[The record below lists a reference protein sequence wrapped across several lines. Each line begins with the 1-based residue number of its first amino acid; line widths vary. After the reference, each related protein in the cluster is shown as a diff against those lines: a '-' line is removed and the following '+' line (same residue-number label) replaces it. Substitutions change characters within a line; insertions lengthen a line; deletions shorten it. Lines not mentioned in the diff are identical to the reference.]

1 VLFEIVRV
9 PVVVA
14 MFESGSTQRLS
25 LFLPL
30 PYCIN
35 MVQQLEDG
43 RFVEPKSSTLFVPTL
58 YPMMTNGSFVFTQP
72 F

>member
-43 RFVEPKSSTLFVPTL
+43 PSVKPKSSIVPTL